1 MIQLIIALVPY
12 TEKDCDFFSR
22 HDVTKAPT
30 TKKHILPSSQCTTT
44 IHAFSLLLLKPA
56 MEAID
61 P

>member
-1 MIQLIIALVPY
+1 MIQLIMTLVPY
-12 TEKDCDFFSR
+12 TDKDSDFLVNY
-22 HDVTKAPT
+22 DVTKAPT